1 MPWTQTHNAH
11 EFISKDDEVRRRLP
25 STTTLLAFE
34 AAARTLSFTQA
45 AKELALSQS
54 AVSQQIQALED
65 FLGVP
70 LFLRVRQRLQF
81 TDAGRL
87 FQSRLTPM
95 LNELE
100 GAILETMASQRGG
113 SSLRIGVPPTFA
125 AKWLIPRLPRFAA
138 RWPGIAVNVVSS
150 LDRFDFSTNRW
161 DAAIYFG
168 APLEEDGVLCERMMG
183 EELVVVCS
191 PALRSRL
198 RRPEDLHNAV
208 LLHLTTRPRAWSDW
222 LSHAGLAGISAT
234 VGPQFELF
242 SMVAQAAAAGLG
254 VAVLPRFLVLEE
266 LASGQLV
273 IPFGPSVGSADQGYF
288 LARPGPKG
296 EWAPLLHFREWL
308 LEEAAA

>member
-1 MPWTQTHNAH
+1 M
-11 EFISKDDEVRRRLP
+11 RRRLP

-34 AAARTLSFTQA
+34 AAARALSFTQA
-45 AKELALSQS
+45 GKELALSQS
-54 AVSQQIQALED
+54 AISQQIQALEE

-70 LFLRVRQRLQF
+70 LFLRERQRLQF

-87 FQSRLTPM
+87 FQSRITPA

-100 GAILETMASQRGG
+100 GAILETMASHRSG
-113 SSLRIGVPPTFA
+113 SSLKIGVPPTFA

-138 RWPGIAVNVVSS
+138 RWPGVAVNLVSS
-150 LDRFDFSTNRW
+150 VDRFDLATTRW

-168 APLEEDGVLCERMMG
+168 APLQEYGVLSDRLMG

-191 PALRSRL
+191 PVLQPQLRG
-198 RRPEDLHNAV
+198 PEDLAGAV
-208 LLHLTTRPRAWSDW
+208 LLHLTSRQQAWSDW
-222 LSHAGLAGISAT
+222 LSRAGITSIPDAR
-234 VGPQFELF
+234 GPQFELF

-273 IPFGPSVGSADQGYF
+273 IPFGPCVGSAAHGYF
-288 LARPGPKG
+288 LARPGPKA

-308 LEEAAA
+308 LEEAPASLAPGHTDGVSR